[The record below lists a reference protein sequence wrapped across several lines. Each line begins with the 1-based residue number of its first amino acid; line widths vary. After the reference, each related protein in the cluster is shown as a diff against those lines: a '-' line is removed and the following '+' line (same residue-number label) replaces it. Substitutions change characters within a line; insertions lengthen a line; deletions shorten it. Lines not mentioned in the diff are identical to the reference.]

1 MLIVYAS
8 KTGNIERFLKKTG
21 ITSILKIIDE
31 SKIINE
37 DFILLT
43 YTTGIGEVPTEVSIF
58 MQNNSTKCKGLI
70 GSGNK
75 NWGSAF
81 CNSVTLLH
89 EQYNLPILMTFE
101 MSGNKHDIEK
111 FLSVY
116 EDFLNF

>member
-1 MLIVYAS
+1 MLIVYSS

-21 ITSILKIIDE
+21 ITSVLKTIDGSE
-31 SKIINE
+31 IINE

-43 YTTGIGEVPTEVSIF
+43 YTIGIGEIPTEVSTF
-58 MQNNSTKCKGLI
+58 MKNNSAKCKGLI

-89 EQYNLPILMTFE
+89 EQYNIPILMTFE
-101 MSGNKHDIEK
+101 MSGNKHDLEK

-116 EDFLNF
+116 GRL

>member
-21 ITSILKIIDE
+21 VSPILKITDGSE
-31 SKIINE
+31 IINE

-43 YTTGIGEVPTEVSIF
+43 YTTGIGEVPVEVIEF
-58 MQNNSTKCKGLI
+58 TKNNYSHMKGLI

-75 NWGSAF
+75 NWGGAF
-81 CNSVTLLH
+81 CNAVTLLSQ
-89 EQYNLPILMTFE
+89 QYNITILMTFE

-111 FLSVY
+111 FLEITQY
-116 EDFLNF
+116 K